1 MVTFYRRGLFCC
13 WAALLLSAAA
23 YGQGLGN
30 SEVSLGYSYVR
41 ANAPP
46 GQCGCFS
53 MNGLSGEFAVPLG
66 RGFSAVADVGGYHQ
80 SSVVS
85 SGLSLC
91 VVNYLFGPRIS
102 YRRSKHWTPFAQ
114 FLVGGAH
121 GSGTLY
127 GTSTT
132 ATSSNPSAGFTSGSA
147 NSFAFSAG
155 GGLDSKAT
163 RHVSVRLFQVEYL
176 NTRLPNAVNDTQ
188 NNLRLTFGVVFH
200 FGKK

>member
-1 MVTFYRRGLFCC
+1 
-13 WAALLLSAAA
+13 
-23 YGQGLGN
+23 
-30 SEVSLGYSYVR
+30 
-41 ANAPP
+41 
-46 GQCGCFS
+46 
-53 MNGLSGEFAVPLG
+53 MNGLSGEFATGLG
-66 RGFSAVADVGGYHQ
+66 HGFSVVADVGGYHQ
-80 SSVVS
+80 GNVVG
-85 SGLSLC
+85 SGLNLW
-91 VVNYLFGPRIS
+91 VVNYLFGPRLS
-102 YRRSKHWTPFAQ
+102 YRRSKRWTPFAQ

-132 ATSSNPSAGFTSGSA
+132 SGSSTSFSSGSA
-147 NSFAFSAG
+147 NGFSLSAG
-155 GGLDSKAT
+155 GGLDWKAT